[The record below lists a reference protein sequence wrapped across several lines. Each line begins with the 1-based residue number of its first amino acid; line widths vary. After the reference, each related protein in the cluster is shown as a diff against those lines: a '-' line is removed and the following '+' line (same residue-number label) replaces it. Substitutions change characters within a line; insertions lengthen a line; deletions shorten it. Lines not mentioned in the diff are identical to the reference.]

1 MIGVVLVIQRLDE
14 MRGKTKLTETTELA
28 GYSEVKRVV
37 FLMKEKI
44 NARERIEGFG
54 VQIFF
59 CPFSLNK
66 SAQSYKPI
74 I

>member
-44 NARERIEGFG
+44 NARERIEF
-54 VQIFF
+54 
-59 CPFSLNK
+59 K
-66 SAQSYKPI
+66 
-74 I
+74 